1 MKNFNLITVL
11 LICLFVSKITAQ
23 KTFEDRAKAIAEKI
37 ENITK
42 EEKALLKSNVEEVNV
57 QLEKGEITKEVADK
71 KKMDLA
77 TATAANI
84 EKRVGEEQDKLNV
97 LVQDRVNGEVKVE
110 EELYVYVF
118 GFKFNRTKNNSTKK
132 NRGERRTTSQF
143 VFAAGVNN
151 VVTGGS
157 TANSDF
163 RYWGSRFYEWGSTYN
178 YRLLKDDGL
187 LHLKYG
193 FSVMYNNLRS
203 TNNRVFEVND
213 NKTTL
218 VSNPTPTTDS
228 RLKNVYLVLPL
239 HLEFDFSDK
248 KTYNG
253 KSYFAS
259 HRGFR
264 MGVGG
269 YAGINLKTKQYIET
283 DINGYEIESVT
294 KADFNTSNFIY
305 GLSGYIGYSQTSLY
319 VKYDMNPLFR
329 NNDIKQNNISL
340 GIRFDFN

>member
-1 MKNFNLITVL
+1 MKNFKLTIVL
-11 LICLFVSKITAQ
+11 LISFFVSKINAQ
-23 KTFEDRAKAIAEKI
+23 QTFEERAKAIAEKI
-37 ENITK
+37 ENISK

-71 KKMDLA
+71 KKIDLA

-84 EKRVGEEQDKLNV
+84 EKRVGDEQAKLNV
-97 LVQDRVNGEVKVE
+97 LVQDKVNGKVKEDV
-110 EELYVYVF
+110 YVY
-118 GFKFNRTKNNSTKK
+118 GFKFKRTINDSIKR

-163 RYWGSRFYEWGSTYN
+163 RYWGSHFYEWGFTAN

-193 FSVMYNNLRS
+193 FSVMYNNLRP

-213 NKTTL
+213 NKTNLT
-218 VSNPTPTTDS
+218 VNPTPMTDS

-269 YAGINLKTKQYIET
+269 YAGINLKTKRYIET
-283 DINGYEIESVT
+283 DINGYETESVT
-294 KADFNTSNFIY
+294 EGDFNTSNFIY

-319 VKYDMNPLFR
+319 LKYDMNPLFR
-329 NNDIKQNNISL
+329 NNEIKQNNISL